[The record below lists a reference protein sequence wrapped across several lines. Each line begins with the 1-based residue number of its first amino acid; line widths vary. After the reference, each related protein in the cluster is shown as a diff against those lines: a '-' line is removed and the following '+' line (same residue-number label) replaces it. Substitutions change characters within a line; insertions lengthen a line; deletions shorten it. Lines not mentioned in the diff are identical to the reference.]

1 MHFNI
6 AGGTTWQITGREYVE
21 RLYDLLGVLP
31 KEATYRTSP
40 GWVDWYDTQ
49 ESQQL
54 LNYQNVPYGTF
65 LAQIEAEIARLMGDV
80 DELEKP

>member
-1 MHFNI
+1 M
-6 AGGTTWQITGREYVE
+6 TGREYVE
-21 RLYDLLGVLP
+21 RLYDLLGVPP

-49 ESQQL
+49 ASQQL
-54 LNYQNVPYGTF
+54 LSYQETPYGTF
-65 LAQIEAEIARLMGDV
+65 LAQIEAEIARLTGDI